1 MGDVVNLPVKTTLD
15 LLPDT
20 ILTQAIGKLS
30 GVMVIGFDKDGEEW
44 VTSSMGSVGD
54 ILFLLERAKALT
66 MASVVAVPD

>member
-1 MGDVVNLPVKTTLD
+1 MGDVIRLNVTTTQD
-15 LLPDT
+15 ISADT
-20 ILTQAIGKLS
+20 ILTQAIGKLN
-30 GVMVIGFDKDGEEW
+30 GVMILGWDKDGEEW

>member
-1 MGDVVNLPVKTTLD
+1 MGNVVQLNVKTTFD
-15 LLPDT
+15 LSADT
-20 ILTQAIGKLS
+20 ILTQAVGKLA

-66 MASVVAVPD
+66 MASVVSVPD

>member
-1 MGDVVNLPVKTTLD
+1 MGDVVNLPVRTTLD

-30 GVMVIGFDKDGEEW
+30 GVMVIGFDKAGEEW

-66 MASVVAVPD
+66 MASVVVAPD

>member
-20 ILTQAIGKLS
+20 ILSQALGKLS
-30 GVMVIGFDKDGEEW
+30 GVRVIGFDKDGEEW

-66 MASVVAVPD
+66 MASVVVTPD